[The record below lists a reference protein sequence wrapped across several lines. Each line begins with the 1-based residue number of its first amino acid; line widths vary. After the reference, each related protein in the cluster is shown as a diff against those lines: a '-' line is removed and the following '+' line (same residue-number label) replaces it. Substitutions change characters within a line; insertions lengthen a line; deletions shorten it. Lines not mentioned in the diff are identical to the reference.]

1 MNLNTPKFSAVPRR
15 KLVDQVLEQL
25 HDALDHHYRP
35 GDRMPTEPELME
47 MLGVGRST
55 IREAVKI
62 LVHAGM
68 LEVRQGDGTYV
79 RSRPS
84 DSDSLEQRLLRAETV
99 HITEVRSMMDAQAA
113 RLASERRTDTDLER
127 MKQLLEER
135 KKALEVGNYAA
146 YVDYDVEFH
155 CSIAEAS
162 HNPVLIDLY
171 RAFCSALRGELSHL
185 IVDTQHY
192 EDRSELHEQL
202 LQAIANRDADTA
214 IRLSLANLEPQGGRR
229 NSK

>member
-25 HDALDHHYRP
+25 HDALDYHYRP

-62 LVHAGM
+62 LVHAGV

-113 RLASERRTDTDLER
+113 RLASERRTDTELER

-192 EDRSELHEQL
+192 EDRSELHDQL

-214 IRLSLANLEPQGGRR
+214 VRLSLANLEPQGSRR